1 GRVDPPDIDVD
12 FPWDEREAVQRYVFR
27 AYEGRSGMVANH
39 VSFRGR
45 SALRDPAK
53 AMGIPAEEIG
63 SMVRFFRHGEHELI
77 PPYLREA
84 SARLQ
89 GFPRNLGT
97 HCGGVVITP
106 GPITDYTHVQT
117 SALGF
122 PLIAWEKD
130 ATEDAGLVKIDLLG
144 NRSLAVLRDTIALV
158 ARRPDGEA
166 IDWERFDPLEDAPTR
181 DLIAGGGTL
190 GVFYVESPATRQLLT
205 KMGCGD
211 YPHLVIASSIIRP
224 AANKYIRLFVKRL
237 RGAPYEALHP
247 LVQDTLAE
255 TYGIMV
261 YQEDVSRVAIDLCGF
276 PIEDAD
282 RLRKILSKKD
292 RELTLPDFRDRFF
305 AGGRARGVSDEV
317 LQKAWDMI
325 LSFDGYSFCK
335 AHSASYAQV
344 SYRVAYLKRR
354 YPLEFIASVIN
365 NGGGF
370 YGRQTYLD
378 ECRRMGF
385 AILAPD
391 VNASAWE
398 YTVEGAPPSGLR
410 VGLGQLRDI
419 RKPFVDQLLAER
431 ARGGPFA
438 GFHDFVRRTDPRL
451 VDLRALI
458 RSGSLDS
465 VADGCTRP
473 QLFFRFLN
481 LAKEDGLGLVQSVPS
496 LVGDYPARTKLA
508 DEVRTL
514 GMVVSRHPLTLFRG
528 RIERIARH
536 HGLGPV
542 ISSADIPRYKG
553 RRVWIPGILVTGK
566 EVVTKGRE
574 PMIFVSFEDEHAIFE
589 TVLFPDA
596 FRRFFPMLDDGWAF
610 LVHGRVDEDYGAL
623 SIGVERLVKVSRDSG
638 AGTDAAAPHHAGD

>member
-1 GRVDPPDIDVD
+1 
-12 FPWDEREAVQRYVFR
+12 
-27 AYEGRSGMVANH
+27 
-39 VSFRGR
+39 
-45 SALRDPAK
+45 
-53 AMGIPAEEIG
+53 
-63 SMVRFFRHGEHELI
+63 
-77 PPYLREA
+77 
-84 SARLQ
+84 
-89 GFPRNLGT
+89 
-97 HCGGVVITP
+97 
-106 GPITDYTHVQT
+106 
-117 SALGF
+117 
-122 PLIAWEKD
+122 
-130 ATEDAGLVKIDLLG
+130 
-144 NRSLAVLRDTIALV
+144 
-158 ARRPDGEA
+158 
-166 IDWERFDPLEDAPTR
+166 
-181 DLIAGGGTL
+181 
-190 GVFYVESPATRQLLT
+190 VFYVESPATRQLLT

-292 RELTLPDFRDRFF
+292 RELTLPDFRAKFF
-305 AGGRARGVSDEV
+305 AGGRGRGVSDEV

-385 AILAPD
+385 AILPPD

-398 YTVEGAPPSGLR
+398 YTVEGAGGPAGAAGAGTVGGPPGPPTGLR
-410 VGLGQLRDI
+410 VGLCQLRDI
-419 RKPFVDQLLAER
+419 RKPFVDALLAER

-481 LAKEDGLGLVQSVPS
+481 VAKEDGLGLVQPVPS

-542 ISSADIPRYKG
+542 IGSADIARYKG

-638 AGTDAAAPHHAGD
+638 AGTDAAAPHPAGDAMWAGDAAEAGAGRAAGPRAAAADVVAPDRPPVFAWWSGHGGDGEDGEDGEGGRGLDAERLGLAAGS